1 MREQDDKKYTQNLE
15 ERVKYLEEVYRSTL
29 GILDMMV
36 TFSGNLSRSPLD
48 LEPAQIFNATRT
60 NLERLYAFNILAF
73 FQVTDDDHDFRMAY
87 CSSESDASVLQ
98 AEVDIAVANGN
109 FAWAIRKNRSVLIAS
124 TVLPGKKLVF
134 HSLATKSRVVGM
146 FVGVLSGDEF
156 HSGDI
161 SADIFS
167 ILMYNCAQTLENTT
181 LYKELQTA
189 NEQLKS
195 EIQERIQGEE
205 HRRKLEHEVM
215 QQSRLSS
222 IGLLTAGIAHNLR
235 SPLTSLMGYISL
247 MQNGHSEANDVDKMM
262 NMAKNMD
269 NIINTM
275 MVKSRRSQETQKV
288 NINLSELLSAELSF
302 LEADM
307 EFKHRVRKEYDF
319 QESLPSI
326 HGLYSDFSQG
336 LMNIVQN
343 AVHAMHDSKTKK
355 LTVKTS
361 CDGENIYV
369 SISDTGCGIPE
380 EDIPH
385 LFSPFFSTKQKLDD
399 KKDDA
404 PTGTGLGLYSS
415 YHLLQPYCGKI
426 DVKSHVGK
434 GTTFTVT
441 FPLAECDKAQH
452 SYTQQAETMQE
463 A

>member
-1 MREQDDKKYTQNLE
+1 MREQDDKKYIQNLE

-29 GILDMMV
+29 EILDMMV
-36 TFSGNLSRSPLD
+36 AFSGNLSRSPLD
-48 LEPAQIFNATRT
+48 LDPAQVFKDTRT

-73 FQVTDDDHDFRMAY
+73 FLVTDDDHDFRMAY

-98 AEVDIAVANGN
+98 AEVDIAVTDGN
-109 FAWAIRKNRSVLIAS
+109 FAWAIRKNRPVLIAS
-124 TVLPGKKLVF
+124 TILPGKKLVF

-167 ILMYNCAQTLENTT
+167 ILMYNCAQTLENAN

-195 EIQERIQGEE
+195 EIQERIRGEE
-205 HRRKLEHEVM
+205 HRRKLELEVM

-235 SPLTSLMGYISL
+235 GPLTSLIGYISL
-247 MQNGHSEANDVDKMM
+247 MQNGHGEPGDIDKMM

-288 NINLSELLSAELSF
+288 DIDVSELLSAELSF

-307 EFKHRVRKEYDF
+307 EFKHCVKKEYDF
-319 QESLPSI
+319 QESLPPI

-343 AVHAMHDSKTKK
+343 AVHAMHGSKVKK
-355 LTVKTS
+355 LIVRTS
-361 CDGENIYV
+361 CDGENITV

-385 LFSPFFSTKQKLDD
+385 LFSPFFSTKPKLDAQQGD
-399 KKDDA
+399 G
-404 PTGTGLGLYSS
+404 PTGTGLGLYST
-415 YHLLQPYCGKI
+415 YHLLQPYSAKI
-426 DVKSHVGK
+426 DVESHVGE

-441 FPLAECDKAQH
+441 FSLAESDEP
-452 SYTQQAETMQE
+452 QQVCAEEAETVQD